1 MKKFAAAIFMAAV
14 ALLVGFDL
22 GLAQEAAEAAT
33 GGDGNYLKAAIFIGS
48 CIGAGVGMGLG
59 AIGPGIGMGHAVRGA
74 LEGMA
79 RNPGTS
85 GKLMTT
91 MLIGMAMMESLAIYA
106 LVIALILLF
115 SNPFL

>member
-48 CIGAGVGMGLG
+48 CIGAGVGILRRKRLRRRPAAT
-59 AIGPGIGMGHAVRGA
+59 AI
-74 LEGMA
+74 
-79 RNPGTS
+79 T
-85 GKLMTT
+85 
-91 MLIGMAMMESLAIYA
+91 
-106 LVIALILLF
+106 
-115 SNPFL
+115 

>member
-1 MKKFAAAIFMAAV
+1 MRKFAAAVFIAAI
-14 ALLVGFDL
+14 ALLAGFDL
-22 GLAQEAAEAAT
+22 GFAQEAALSA
-33 GGDGNYLKAAIFIGS
+33 GDDSFLKAAIFIGS

-59 AIGPGIGMGHAVRGA
+59 AIGPGVGMGHAVRGA

-91 MLIGMAMMESLAIYA
+91 MLIGLAMMESLAIYA